1 MTPKQIAGYL
11 KVRRARSKDAMRGD
25 PLGGITFNDGYNVPT
40 FGITKAAYD
49 AISRAMH
56 DEYGMAEPSNLTSA
70 HVKKALLNQEARTG
84 HPVGEP
90 SARHHATKKSPAQ
103 LQREID
109 EALAKPANG
118 DASGIADQL
127 TQRDRSTL
135 AWVIEDWPW
144 PYRDYAEAD
153 MARLHALGLVEP
165 TTGDT
170 WGGPTALGRAVWARV
185 RKTWIDEHSLGAAF
199 RRKGMT
205 RAPAKIKKP
214 RRATGSRVHAT
225 KKTDRSK
232 TGLPVRN
239 DVTEVQYHR
248 PPTASEIRFGHGATH
263 YRTFP
268 VEDAVFPG
276 TRVLKKWIVADD
288 GLRYYR

>member
-11 KVRRARSKDAMRGD
+11 KVRRARSRDALRGD

-56 DEYGMAEPSNLTSA
+56 DEYGMAEPSHLTAA
-70 HVKKALLNQEARTG
+70 HVKEALRNQEARTG
-84 HPVGEP
+84 RPIGEQKA
-90 SARHHATKKSPAQ
+90 SERHHATKKSPAQ

-109 EALAKPANG
+109 EALASRSDTSGSGKATIVTKQANG
-118 DASGIADQL
+118 SLKAIQVPI
-127 TQRDRSTL
+127 STL
-135 AWVIEDWPW
+135 VSTMADLGFEHTGYNNNP
-144 PYRDYAEAD
+144 RQRAELQGAPKFRGVNGP
-153 MARLHALGLVEP
+153 M
-165 TTGDT
+165 
-170 WGGPTALGRAVWARV
+170 WGGSESAPLRYETPEAYRTLS
-185 RKTWIDEHSLGAAF
+185 HSTKA
-199 RRKGMT
+199 
-205 RAPAKIKKP
+205 
-214 RRATGSRVHAT
+214 RRATGSRAHAT

-232 TGLPVRN
+232 TGLPVRD
-239 DVTEVQYHR
+239 DVTEVKYHR
-248 PPTASEIRFGHGATH
+248 PPTTSEIRFGHGATH

-268 VEDAVFPG
+268 VEEAVFPG